1 MTPMNHRFAWQMAV
15 SLTLSLTLLCACGK
29 PKPEADDAKAAPDEK
44 RTAADKNDAG
54 GQGVS
59 LTAEEVAKLGIATTA
74 AAAVRYVPSRQ
85 GFAVVQGHDAIA
97 QAVADVATARAEERQ
112 SQAALARIARLA
124 GTAGAAST
132 EAHESA
138 ARQAAVDAAALRL
151 AEAKA
156 SVILGLKPPWSGHDD
171 DPVLADLAAGRSKL
185 LRVTF
190 PLGALNGPA
199 PAGLGVARLDASPAS
214 ERWTAHPVWDAPA
227 DMNMPGRSFFA
238 LLRRTDAGEGERLLV
253 LAAGEGSESA
263 DAGVLVPAS
272 AVVLSEGK
280 YWCFVVQRAGLF
292 TRVPLDISRPM
303 ADGYFTK
310 DAIRPGEA
318 IVTSAAGLL
327 LARQTNP
334 GSEAD

>member
-1 MTPMNHRFAWQMAV
+1 MTFIQNRFARQTGL
-15 SLTLSLTLLCACGK
+15 SLILSLTLLCACS
-29 PKPEADDAKAAPDEK
+29 KPEPVAEDAKAPSNEK
-44 RTAADKNDAG
+44 SAAAEKDNAG
-54 GQGVS
+54 GQDVS
-59 LTAEEVAKLGIATTA
+59 LTPEEVAKLGIATTA

-156 SVILGLKPPWSGHDD
+156 SVVLGLKPPWAGHDD
-171 DPVLADLAAGRSKL
+171 DAVLADLAAGRSKL

-199 PAGLGVARLDASPAS
+199 PAGLSISRLDAPPAS

-253 LAAGEGSESA
+253 LAAGEGSEPAES
-263 DAGVLVPAS
+263 GVLVPAS
-272 AVVLSEGK
+272 AVVLSGGK
-280 YWCFVVQRAGLF
+280 YWCYIVRRAGLF
-292 TRVPLDISRPM
+292 TRVPLDINRPM
-303 ADGYFTK
+303 AEGYFTK
-310 DAIRPGEA
+310 DAIRPGDA

-334 GSEAD
+334 SSEAE

>member
-1 MTPMNHRFAWQMAV
+1 MAV
-15 SLTLSLTLLCACGK
+15 SLTLTLTLLCACGK
-29 PKPEADDAKAAPDEK
+29 PKPEANDAKAAPDEK
-44 RTAADKNDAG
+44 AAAADKEEAG
-54 GQGVS
+54 SQDVK
-59 LTAEEVAKLGIATTA
+59 LTPEEVEKLGIATTA
-74 AAAVRYVPSRQ
+74 AAGVRYVPSRQ
-85 GFAVVQGHDAIA
+85 GFAVVQGHDSIA
-97 QAVADVATARAEERQ
+97 QAVADIATARAEERQ

-156 SVILGLKPPWSGHDD
+156 SVVLGLKPPWAGHDD

-190 PLGALNGPA
+190 PLGALNGAA
-199 PAGLGVARLDASPAS
+199 PPSLALSRLDAAPAS

-253 LAAGEGSESA
+253 LAAGESSAAAES
-263 DAGVLVPAS
+263 GVLVPAS

-280 YWCFVVQRAGLF
+280 YWCFVERKAGTF
-292 TRVPLDISRPM
+292 TRVPLDITRPM

-310 DAIRPGEA
+310 DAVRPGDA

-327 LARQTNP
+327 LARQSNP
-334 GSEAD
+334 ASEAE